1 MRFKRPRTVLE
12 VVFLVSLIV
21 YGFVFLFIANLPKL
35 GLHPDVARPGSKRT
49 IPIRARPFEIVKK
62 TKAPQSLNQAPAAI
76 RTDWVNGIV
85 EGNIQGQLQASK
97 NRLWELSNTEG
108 RTDPLSIASCAFH
121 PGT

>member
-12 VVFLVSLIV
+12 VVVFLVSLIV
-21 YGFVFLFIANLPKL
+21 YGFFFIANLSKF
-35 GLHPDVARPGSKRT
+35 GLHQDVARPGSKRT